1 MPLPKID
8 QPLFEL
14 EIPSSREKVKYR
26 PFTVKEE
33 KILLIAQESKD
44 MSQVVLAIKQIMR
57 NCLVDLDPDLLTVFD
72 LEYVMIKIRAKAV
85 NNELEFNIKDPDT
98 EEEIQ
103 INLDI
108 NEIEIHR
115 PENHVNVVSVSDD
128 ISLKLKYPTIDYL
141 ISLGTEGKT
150 EADAMFDMIGECID
164 TVVQGDEVFKIAD
177 FTKEEVNDFIE
188 GLTSDIMARVK
199 EFFDTMPQ
207 MRYEHKYTNKNGKDQ
222 TFVVKGT
229 ETFFI

>member
-14 EIPSSREKVKYR
+14 EIPSSRVLVKYR

-33 KILLIAQESKD
+33 KVLLIAQESKD
-44 MSQVVLAIKQIMR
+44 MKQVVLAIKQIIN
-57 NCLVDLDPDLLTVFD
+57 NCLVDVDPDSLTVFD
-72 LEYVMIKIRAKAV
+72 LEYVMIKLRAKAV
-85 NNELEFNIKDPDT
+85 NNEIEFNIKDPET
-98 EEEIQ
+98 EEEIT
-103 INLDI
+103 ITLDI

-115 PENHVNVVSVSDD
+115 PENHNDIVTVSDD

-141 ISLGTEGKT
+141 ITMGSEGATET
-150 EADAMFDMIGECID
+150 SSMFDLIGECIQS
-164 TVVQGDEVFKIAD
+164 VVQGDTVYKIAD
-177 FTKEEVNDFIE
+177 FTKKEIDDFVE
-188 GLTSDIMARVK
+188 GLSSDIMARVK

-207 MRYEHKYTNKNGKDQ
+207 MRYDYKYTNKNGTEQ

>member
-164 TVVQGDEVFKIAD
+164 TVVQGDGV
-177 FTKEEVNDFIE
+177 
-188 GLTSDIMARVK
+188 
-199 EFFDTMPQ
+199 
-207 MRYEHKYTNKNGKDQ
+207 
-222 TFVVKGT
+222 
-229 ETFFI
+229 